1 MSQLLLLDCDSTLSA
16 IEGIDELA
24 RMAGPETFAAVEAMT
39 RDAMEGR
46 VPIDTVMRR
55 RLDLI
60 RPSRAMVDAV
70 GRLYVENVEPDA
82 AAAIAVARAGDW
94 TPVIVSGG
102 FVEAIRPL
110 ADRLGIARIEAVGL
124 RFADDGTYAG
134 YEATHP
140 AAHTGGKTRIVAQ
153 LRAELAPERV
163 VMVGDGVTDLET
175 ADSVDRFIGFGRYS
189 DRQRVREG
197 AGRFIR
203 SMAELPAA
211 LDGL

>member
-24 RMAGPETFAAVEAMT
+24 RLAGPEVFAAVEAMT

-46 VPIDTVMRR
+46 TPLDEVFKR

-70 GRLYVENVEPDA
+70 ARLYVEQAEPRAADAIA
-82 AAAIAVARAGDW
+82 AARAADW

-102 FVEAIRPL
+102 FTDAIRPL
-110 ADRLGIARIEAVGL
+110 ADWIGIARVEAVGL
-124 RFADDGTYAG
+124 RFAADGSYEG
-134 YEATHP
+134 YDESHP
-140 AAHTGGKTRIVAQ
+140 ATRTGGKVEIVAR
-153 LRAELAPERV
+153 LRAEFAPERV
-163 VMVGDGVTDLET
+163 VMVGDGVSDLET
-175 ADSVDRFIGFGRYS
+175 AAVVDRFIGFGRYS
-189 DRQRVREG
+189 DRAKVREG

-211 LDGL
+211 LEGL